1 MNTMKET
8 LSRLRDRIRETQESI
23 KELDLLLM
31 LDSNYINDKEETRIL
46 DKIDNL
52 QDKLKE
58 YKFIESNIINQYNN
72 LVDLIYT
79 SEMLI
84 KYIDNKKC

>member
-1 MNTMKET
+1 MNTMRET
-8 LSRLRDRIRETQESI
+8 LARLRDRIRETEKSI
-23 KELDLLLM
+23 KELDMVLI
-31 LDSNYINDKEETRIL
+31 LDSVYLSDKEEMRIL
-46 DKIDNL
+46 NKIENL
-52 QDKLKE
+52 KDKLKE

-84 KYIDNKKC
+84 KYIDDKKC

>member
-8 LSRLRDRIRETQESI
+8 LARLRDRIRETHESI

>member
-8 LSRLRDRIRETQESI
+8 LARLRDRIRETQESI
-23 KELDLLLM
+23 KELDLVLM
-31 LDSNYINDKEETRIL
+31 LDVVYLSDKEETRIL

-52 QDKLKE
+52 KDKLKE

-72 LVDLIYT
+72 LVDLIDT

>member
-8 LSRLRDRIRETQESI
+8 LARLRDKIRETQENI
-23 KELDLLLM
+23 KELDLVLM
-31 LDSNYINDKEETRIL
+31 LDSVYLSDKEEIRTL
-46 DKIDNL
+46 EKIENL
-52 QDKLKE
+52 KDKLKE

-72 LVDLIYT
+72 LVNLIYT

-84 KYIDNKKC
+84 GYIDNKKC